1 MKLRVIESGDRPQ
14 LEALFEKQGFEY
26 ILPDR
31 DTLVAAIAVEDGG
44 RIVQAV
50 LARPTIELYF
60 LMDAEWKSPALRM
73 EALRAIHEAMRRE
86 LHGKGFE
93 DAHVWIPPQKKNF
106 VSRLIRSF
114 GWTRSTWPT
123 LWRSTAPR
131 TNAA

>member
-73 EALRAIHEAMRRE
+73 EEFRVPIDPQFRLDALDLA
-86 LHGKGFE
+86 
-93 DAHVWIPPQKKNF
+93 DAVAFDRSENQRSLIPL
-106 VSRLIRSF
+106 S
-114 GWTRSTWPT
+114 
-123 LWRSTAPR
+123 
-131 TNAA
+131 